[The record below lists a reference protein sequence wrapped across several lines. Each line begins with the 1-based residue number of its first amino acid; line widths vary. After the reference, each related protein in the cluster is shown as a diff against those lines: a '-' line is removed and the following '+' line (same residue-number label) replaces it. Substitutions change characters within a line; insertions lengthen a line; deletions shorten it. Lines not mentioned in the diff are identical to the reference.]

1 MSHPFYPEN
10 NVIYYNTDEMTQS
23 FCFNGHQKN
32 WVNDEDETHDE
43 SISQNW
49 GILLM
54 HKIRPHTRVFDFR
67 NVKKKSVTRMM

>member
-1 MSHPFYPEN
+1 MSHPIYPEK

-43 SISQNW
+43 SISRNW
-49 GILLM
+49 GIFTNV
-54 HKIRPHTRVFDFR
+54 HTHVCLILE
-67 NVKKKSVTRMM
+67 M